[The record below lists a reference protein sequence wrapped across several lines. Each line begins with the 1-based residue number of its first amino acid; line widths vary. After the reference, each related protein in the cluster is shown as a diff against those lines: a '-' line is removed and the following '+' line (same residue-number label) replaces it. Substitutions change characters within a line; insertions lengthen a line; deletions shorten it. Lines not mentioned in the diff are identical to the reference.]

1 MPIVRLIIFLFR
13 GLGRMFQAVGRF
25 LRALVGAGV
34 RGFLLKSFEAGL
46 RLSFL
51 GALIAVVAVCVNLFR
66 DKPYVTNNYECV
78 GPVQSYSLQLYP
90 SGSDFQRVSLLLLL
104 NDFAPKDPLCTYG
117 PGKLDVDGIIK
128 VWKTVEMGHVSGKK
142 VTWRSEGYGRG
153 VEVAKPG
160 LTDEDFSPREW
171 GAFALFFQLA
181 WAILTLPI
189 LVGFLVF
196 PSATRFRDR
205 LYRMCVCAPLSGV
218 ISLSFAYLLA
228 RYWLAVQYDVAAQL
242 IVDLP
247 KWSHPP
253 GILGASVLAGLAI
266 SLMPVA
272 LWYLL
277 RWVLG
282 PFLSTPAQSPSP

>member
-1 MPIVRLIIFLFR
+1 MPIVRLIIFMFR
-13 GLGRMFQAVGRF
+13 GVGRMFQAMGRF

-34 RGFLLKSFEAGL
+34 RGFLLKSFEAVL
-46 RLSFL
+46 RFSFL
-51 GALIAVVAVCVNLFR
+51 GALIAVVAVCANLFR
-66 DKPYVTNNYECV
+66 DQPYVTDHYESV
-78 GPVQSYSLQLYP
+78 GLVQSYSPQRQP
-90 SGSDFQRVSLLLLL
+90 SGSDFQRVTLRRLL
-104 NDFAPKDPLCTYG
+104 NDFVPKDPLSTYG
-117 PGKLDVDGIIK
+117 PGKLDVEGIIK
-128 VWKTVEMGHVSGKK
+128 VWKTEEMVHVSDQK
-142 VTWRSEGYGRG
+142 VTWRLERYG
-153 VEVAKPG
+153 VEVAKPA
-160 LTDEDFSPREW
+160 LTEEDFTPRAW
-171 GAFALFFQLA
+171 GQFEAFFQHA
-181 WAILTLPI
+181 WAILTLPV

-196 PSATRFRDR
+196 PSISLLRDR
-205 LYRMCVCAPLSGV
+205 LYRMCVFAPLSAM

-228 RYWLAVQYDVAAQL
+228 RYWLSAQYEVAAQL

-253 GILGASVLAGLAI
+253 GILGASVLAGAAI